1 MGMKQKGLVKRCVL
15 LVAGL
20 FIMALG
26 VVLSVKANLGTS
38 PISAPPYVYS
48 QAFPLT
54 MGATTIIMNLGII
67 LLQIILLRKRY
78 EWIQLTQIIAVSVF
92 GLFIDLT
99 MPLVAWIHSSNYLIQ
114 WLLCLLS
121 CIVLAFGVFLE
132 VKAKVTYL
140 AGEGLALAITKVS
153 RLEFG
158 KAKVSVDCSLVILGV
173 GSSLL
178 LLHRL
183 DGVREGTVAAALLV
197 GTIVRFYAKN
207 LSFVDN
213 WLGNKPV
220 EEAKAPAVTVPEQ
233 KQQLVITIAREYGSG
248 GHEIGEILAKK
259 LGISFYDSKLIDLTA
274 LEGGF
279 TPEYVKEHEQKLAN
293 TLLYDLYEQNYA
305 YVNEEM
311 PPLDSLFM
319 VQSKV
324 IRDIAQKEACVIVGR
339 CADFILKSQPTF
351 NVFVHA
357 GKEFRIDRIINNY
370 YIAPELAEKELER
383 KDRERINYCRHYT
396 HKTWGDAANYHLTV
410 DSSLFG
416 TEACADLIIQALEQW
431 KGNKA

>member
-1 MGMKQKGLVKRCVL
+1 MKQEGLIKRCVL
-15 LVAGL
+15 LVTGL

-54 MGATTIIMNLGII
+54 MGTTTILMNMGLI
-67 LLQIILLRKRY
+67 LLQIVLLRKQY

-99 MPLVAWIHSSNYLIQ
+99 MPLVSWIHTSNYFAQ
-114 WLLCLLS
+114 WGLCLLS
-121 CIVLAFGVFLE
+121 CVVLGFGVFLE

-140 AGEGLALAITKVS
+140 AGEGLSLALAKVF

-158 KAKVSVDCSLVILGV
+158 KAKVSVDCSLVVLGV
-173 GSSLL
+173 ASSFL

-183 DGVREGTVAAALLV
+183 EGVREGTVAAALLV
-197 GTIVRFYAKN
+197 GTIVRFYAKHV
-207 LSFVDN
+207 SFIDK

-220 EEAKAPAVTVPEQ
+220 EEEKAPAVAERKQ
-233 KQQLVITIAREYGSG
+233 QQLVITIAREYGSG
-248 GHEIGEILAKK
+248 GHEIGEILARK
-259 LGISFYDSKLIDLTA
+259 LGIAFYDSKLIDLTA

-324 IRDIAQKEACVIVGR
+324 IRDIAERESCVIVGR

-351 NVFVHA
+351 NIFVHA
-357 GKEFRIDRIINNY
+357 GKAFRIDRIIHNY
-370 YIAPELAEKELER
+370 RIAPELAEKELER
-383 KDRERINYCRHYT
+383 KDRERINYCRRYT

-416 TEACADLIIQALEQW
+416 TNTCADLIIDSVQRWRQSR
-431 KGNKA
+431 

>member
-15 LVAGL
+15 LVVGL
-20 FIMALG
+20 FIMAFG

-54 MGATTIIMNLGII
+54 MGTTTILMNMGLI
-67 LLQIILLRKRY
+67 LLQILLLRKQY

-99 MPLVAWIHSSNYLIQ
+99 MPLVSWIHTSNYFAQ
-114 WLLCLLS
+114 WALCLLS
-121 CIVLAFGVFLE
+121 CVVLGFGVFLE

-140 AGEGLALAITKVS
+140 AGEGLSLALAKVF

-158 KAKVSVDCSLVILGV
+158 KAKVSVDCSLVVLGV
-173 GSSLL
+173 ASSFL

-197 GTIVRFYAKN
+197 GTIVRFYAKHI
-207 LSFVDN
+207 SFIDN
-213 WLGNKPV
+213 WLGNKPI
-220 EEAKAPAVTVPEQ
+220 EAEKVSSVTVPEQ

-248 GHEIGEILAKK
+248 GHEIGEILAKR
-259 LGISFYDSKLIDLTA
+259 LGIAFYDSKLIDLTA

-324 IRDIAQKEACVIVGR
+324 IRDIAERDACVIVGR

-351 NVFVHA
+351 NIFVHA
-357 GKEFRIDRIINNY
+357 SKEFRIDRIIHNY
-370 YIAPELAEKELER
+370 RIAPELAEKEMER

-396 HKTWGDAANYHLTV
+396 HKAWGDAANYHLTV
-410 DSSLFG
+410 DSSSLG
-416 TEACADLIIQALEQW
+416 TDECAGLIIDAVQRWRQ
-431 KGNKA
+431 NR